1 MNIPADVEKVI
12 RTIESA
18 GYTAWAVGGCV
29 RDSLLGKEP
38 KDFDVASSCP
48 PETVCTLFP
57 KCIKTGIKYG
67 TVTVITDSM
76 PVEVTVFR
84 SESGYRDSR
93 HPDFVTPAE
102 DIVTDL
108 SRRDFTVNALAWH
121 PSRGLCDPFGGRQDL
136 ANKIIRA
143 VGDPNNRFDE
153 DALRILRCFRFASAL
168 DFDIETNTY
177 NAAIEKSPNLCRI
190 SAERVREELLKLI
203 SGSRPQLVAPV
214 IDAGGLSA
222 FGIRKISNPI
232 LLRNLPN
239 NITTRLAGF
248 LWCCLEDY
256 SKPNIE
262 KTMSNLRMDKRATA
276 LMCALI
282 SEMSRPLPKTGVE
295 VKKRF
300 SCLAPEHWGILL
312 TLRRVL
318 LGEENSFLKDVVSK
332 ASVEPW
338 NRSMLK
344 VTGNDLN
351 LIGIKGIDTGRVL
364 EILLDKVIND
374 PALNEY
380 NTLINIAA
388 KLKSDIVTPG

>member
-248 LWCCLEDY
+248 L
-256 SKPNIE
+256 
-262 KTMSNLRMDKRATA
+262 
-276 LMCALI
+276 
-282 SEMSRPLPKTGVE
+282 
-295 VKKRF
+295 
-300 SCLAPEHWGILL
+300 
-312 TLRRVL
+312 
-318 LGEENSFLKDVVSK
+318 
-332 ASVEPW
+332 
-338 NRSMLK
+338 
-344 VTGNDLN
+344 
-351 LIGIKGIDTGRVL
+351 
-364 EILLDKVIND
+364 
-374 PALNEY
+374 
-380 NTLINIAA
+380 
-388 KLKSDIVTPG
+388 